1 MNIEKILY
9 TNMKSGTMIGT
20 LCYQIEL
27 MPGEGSPTQTV
38 KTIKSYTGKN
48 WSNVLY
54 FPLPNGFE
62 QNRED
67 ELDGLFDTLKLQ
79 DKSVHI
85 IVNTIGSVLF
95 KWYKHCAWIIAEA
108 NSSGYT
114 GVFSNELHFQARDV
128 DHELPFTPE
137 NTQRFVDISRL
148 DNTEYGFKLIRESDQ
163 PWRIL
168 NHSKERYTME
178 LYDGEESTS

>member
-1 MNIEKILY
+1 MNVEKILY

-27 MPGEGSPTQTV
+27 KPGTESPSSAAKLIISHTS
-38 KTIKSYTGKN
+38 KA
-48 WSNVLY
+48 WSDLLY
-54 FPLPNGFE
+54 FPLPTGFE
-62 QNRED
+62 QGRED
-67 ELDGLFDTLKLQ
+67 ELDELFDTLKSTN
-79 DKSVHI
+79 KNVNI
-85 IVNTIGSVLF
+85 IVNTLGSVLF
-95 KWYKHCAWIIAEA
+95 KWYKRCAWIIAEA

-137 NTQRFVDISRL
+137 STQRFVDISRL
-148 DNTEYGFKLIRESDQ
+148 DNTEYGFKLICKSEQ

-178 LYDGEESTS
+178 LYDGEESTT